1 MKKSLITLSLAIL
14 FCCLT
19 TSVSALSL
27 GFSSGNGGGS
37 VSSSTEY
44 ILDGSTRLQEQS
56 VLGEREIVQ
65 SREVTGSGRN
75 RIDQSVGGD
84 KYSAINVIESHGS
97 FFTSSSIEASDNG
110 VGLSQSLKGSGDLSA
125 ALAGETASGSSSQ
138 VAEVSN
144 GEFSTSQSLTALD
157 SVYAGQSTKLRGQA
171 GSIASRSSSSENEM
185 GVSGGFSGEGNLE
198 ADLSAVASKRSEVS
212 GGASFLG
219 IPVLDESNMKEVASG
234 DVAMSVEGLY
244 STPKGDLGEFGLTT
258 ANTENKGIGMVT
270 SSLLTGPTLTPTG
283 GRSEA
288 NCLLGYRWN
297 KLNPQI
303 KWYLRDDANL
313 KGEGVDKYAVQSAI
327 AAASNTWDDATNQN
341 LFADTNLVTI
351 SPTVKADTYDGN
363 NAIAWMSFSPGALA
377 YARTWYQT
385 SKVGGY
391 YSALESDINLNT
403 AYSWSTTG
411 IGSKIDVQSVVL
423 HEMGHTIGLGDLYGK
438 SQFASDTR
446 QVMHY
451 YTGVK
456 RTLGNGDATGVWT
469 LYK

>member
-1 MKKSLITLSLAIL
+1 VKKSLITLSLALI

-27 GFSSGNGGGS
+27 AFSSGNGGGS

-44 ILDGSTRLQEQS
+44 ILDASTRLQEQS
-56 VLGEREIVQ
+56 VLEEREIVQ
-65 SREVTGSGRN
+65 YREITGSGRN
-75 RIDQSVGGD
+75 RIDQLVGGD
-84 KYSAINVIESHGS
+84 KYRASNVIESSGS
-97 FFTSSSIEASDNG
+97 FFTSSSVEASDNG
-110 VGLSQSLKGSGDLSA
+110 VGLSQSLKGSGDLSV
-125 ALAGETASGSSSQ
+125 ALAGKTASSSSSQ

-144 GEFSTSQSLTALD
+144 GEMSTSQSLAAAD
-157 SVYAGQSTKLRGQA
+157 GVYAGQSTKLSGQA
-171 GSIASRSSSSENEM
+171 GSIGSHSSSAGNEM
-185 GVSGGFSGEGNLE
+185 DVSGGFSGEGNLE

-219 IPVLDESNMKEVASG
+219 IPVLDESNMKDAASG

-244 STPKGDLGEFGLTT
+244 STPNGDLGEFGLTT
-258 ANTENKGIGMVT
+258 ANTENKGLGMVT
-270 SSLLTGPTLTPTG
+270 SSLLTGPKLTPTG
-283 GRSEA
+283 GRSGA
-288 NCLLGYRWN
+288 YGLLGYRWN

-313 KGEGVDKYAVQSAI
+313 RGEGLDKYAVQSAI

-351 SPTVKADTYDGN
+351 STTVKVDTYDGN
-363 NAIAWMSFSPGALA
+363 NAVAWN
-377 YARTWYQT
+377 ARTWYQA

-411 IGSKIDVQSVVL
+411 SGSKIDAQSVVL
-423 HEMGHTIGLGDLYGK
+423 HEMGHTVGLGDLYGK

>member
-1 MKKSLITLSLAIL
+1 MKKSFMALSLAVF

-27 GFSSGNGGGS
+27 GFSSGNSGGS

-44 ILDGSTRLQEQS
+44 ILDGSTRLREQA
-56 VLGEREIVQ
+56 VLGECEIIQ

-75 RIDQSVGGD
+75 LIDQSVGGD
-84 KYSAINVIESHGS
+84 KYRTTNTIDSKGS
-97 FFTSSSIEASDNG
+97 LVTSSSIEASDNG
-110 VGLSQSLKGSGDLSA
+110 AGLRQSLKGSGDLSA
-125 ALAGETASGSSSQ
+125 NLGGIAASGSSSQ
-138 VAEVSN
+138 SAEVAE
-144 GEFSTSQSLTALD
+144 GEISTSQSLSATD
-157 SVYAGQSTKLRGQA
+157 SVYAGQSTKLSGQA
-171 GSIASRSSSSENEM
+171 GSIASSSSSAENEM
-185 GVSGGFSGEGNLE
+185 AASGGFSGEGDLK
-198 ADLSAVASKRSEVS
+198 ADLSAMAGKRSTLS
-212 GGASFLG
+212 GDTSFLG
-219 IPVLDESNMKEVASG
+219 IPVMDEDNMKEVASG
-234 DVAMSVEGLY
+234 DVAMSVDGLY
-244 STPKGDLGEFGLTT
+244 STPKGDLGQFGMMTT
-258 ANTENKGIGMVT
+258 NTETKGLGMVT
-270 SSLLTGPTLTPTG
+270 SSLLTGPKLTSTG
-283 GRSEA
+283 GRNTA
-288 NCLLGYRWN
+288 YCLLGYRWN
-297 KLNPQI
+297 KQNPQI

-313 KGEGVDKYAVQSAI
+313 KGEGLDKYAVQSSI

-363 NAIAWMSFSPGALA
+363 NAVAWNYFNPGALA

-411 IGSKIDVQSVVL
+411 SGSKIDVQSVVL

-438 SQFASDTR
+438 SQFARDTR